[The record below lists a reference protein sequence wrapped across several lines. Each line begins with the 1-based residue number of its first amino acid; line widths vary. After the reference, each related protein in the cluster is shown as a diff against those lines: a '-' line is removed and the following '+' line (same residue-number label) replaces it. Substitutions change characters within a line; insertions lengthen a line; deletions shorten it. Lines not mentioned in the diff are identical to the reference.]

1 MLTLPQI
8 IDFPEK
14 AIEAL
19 QKRNFKSTE
28 LIASVLEIYNQKKL
42 IQQSLEEKQRIGNEW
57 AKEIGVLFAQNKI
70 EDAQKIKENTLSNKQ
85 EAKTLETELDRL
97 DKELN
102 DILIKIPNLPH
113 SSVPTGYSAEQNI
126 VIKTQFFTEKSAP
139 QNPLPHWEILESF
152 NLVDF
157 NLGNKITGSGF
168 PVYIG
173 QGAKLQRALTA
184 YFLDKAQKVGY
195 TEVIPPY
202 LVNEDSA
209 YGTGQ
214 LPDKEGQMYYTQDSF
229 YLIPTAEVPLT
240 NLLRNSII
248 EEEKLPIKLVGHSP
262 CFRREAGSYGK
273 EVRGLNRV
281 HQFEKVEI
289 VQITSPENSYLI
301 LEEMAAYVE
310 TILQELTLPYRQL
323 KLCGGDMGFTSA
335 LTYDFEVLAL
345 GQNKWLE
352 VSSVSN
358 FETFQ
363 SNRLKIRMKNKLLK
377 KNFLVHTL
385 NGSALALPRILAAI
399 IENNYQ
405 NNEIIIPEV
414 LVPYTGFT
422 KILSEK
428 NSLY

>member
-85 EAKTLETELDRL
+85 EAKTLEAELDRL

-195 TEVIPPY
+195 TEIIPPY